1 MPSVLLSRSV
11 TCQCRDYLGADNA
24 GLHALLLQRGGP
36 GGEGEQIGTEFDFRT
51 IKRVHV
57 VKDLYDVLAWA
68 RGSLRRSLLRLFCF
82 SGDTS
87 KCMVQ

>member
-57 VKDLYDVLAWA
+57 VKDLYDVLAWVEQ
-68 RGSLRRSLLRLFCF
+68 RNKTRKEYPCVCGECSSWI
-82 SGDTS
+82 
-87 KCMVQ
+87 